1 MKSKTLTHPRLNK
14 GRITTIHYPLSDT
27 EFDNQF
33 NEIFDQ
39 EHYKLGRI
47 KDSVYV
53 DIGANIGLTAH
64 YFAPFAT
71 KYYAIEPSKECFE
84 ALEKNTQDLPI
95 ERFNIAILPSDRQ
108 YNLFQ
113 TAKDSVGQTF
123 FANEGS
129 TFGHESVHGIPIDQ
143 FFRENNIE
151 HVDVMKVDI
160 ENAEYV
166 LFPDDSFARVADK
179 IDTIIGEAHYDTIT
193 GAIPAIL
200 PVILD
205 KYGFTT
211 TFTKD
216 KNFIYKLFYT
226 QTNGR
231 QDIHDLQCNTIFVS
245 RRNK

>member
-1 MKSKTLTHPRLNK
+1 MKSKTLTHPRLNN
-14 GRITTIHYPLSDT
+14 GRLTTIHYPLSDT

-39 EHYKLGRI
+39 QHYKKGR
-47 KDSVYV
+47 KKGVYV

-64 YFAPFAT
+64 YFAPYAT

-84 ALEKNTQDLPI
+84 ALEKNTQELPI
-95 ERFNIAILPSDRQ
+95 ERFNLAILPSDRQ

-123 FANEGS
+123 FAKDES
-129 TFGHESVHGIPIDQ
+129 IFGQESVHGIPIDQ
-143 FFRENNIE
+143 FFKENDIT

-166 LFPDDSFARVADK
+166 LFPDDSFARVADR
-179 IDTIIGEAHYDTIT
+179 IDLIIGESHYDTVT
-193 GAIPAIL
+193 GAIPAII

-205 KYGFTT
+205 NYGFTT

-216 KNFIYKLFYT
+216 KNFIYKLFYNQTDGT
-226 QTNGR
+226 QDTHE
-231 QDIHDLQCNTIFVS
+231 IQCNTIFVA